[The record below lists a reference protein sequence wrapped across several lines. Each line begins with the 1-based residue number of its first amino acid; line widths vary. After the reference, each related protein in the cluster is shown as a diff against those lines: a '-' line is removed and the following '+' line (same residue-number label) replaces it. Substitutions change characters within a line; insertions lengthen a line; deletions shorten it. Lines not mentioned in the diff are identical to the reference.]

1 MSEIKKQ
8 KIFKREKLTW
18 APPCAA
24 QPAGRPSQQAAQPA
38 SLLCRLRPR
47 QREGSVAGA
56 RARHRATPPLSLL
69 ACPPLLARC
78 PGRRHASPPCSLS
91 LSPGSP
97 LLSLALSLTRPN
109 TTVAAVRHSSHLRPP
124 LAPPTSSEAPPRPPL
139 PPHRSTAP
147 RKPCIAATSPFPS
160 SGSDHRRR
168 RIRRLQRVPEPA
180 STPTATAVSY
190 ATVSPSSPPRSLT
203 VASSPP
209 RPNLR
214 RRRARRRRSS
224 GDHLVTPA
232 SPTSSQDPVEHP

>member
-1 MSEIKKQ
+1 MTKSLKNVKN
-8 KIFKREKLTW
+8 EKCTTL
-18 APPCAA
+18 
-24 QPAGRPSQQAAQPA
+24 
-38 SLLCRLRPR
+38 PR
-47 QREGSVAGA
+47 
-56 RARHRATPPLSLL
+56 
-69 ACPPLLARC
+69 
-78 PGRRHASPPCSLS
+78 
-91 LSPGSP
+91 
-97 LLSLALSLTRPN
+97 LSLALSLTRPN
-109 TTVAAVRHSSHLRPP
+109 TTVAAVRHSSRLRPP

-190 ATVSPSSPPRSLT
+190 ATVSPSPPSRSPT

-232 SPTSSQDPVEHP
+232 SPTRSQNPVEHP

>member
-1 MSEIKKQ
+1 M
-8 KIFKREKLTW
+8 W
-18 APPCAA
+18 P
-24 QPAGRPSQQAAQPA
+24 
-38 SLLCRLRPR
+38 
-47 QREGSVAGA
+47 A
-56 RARHRATPPLSLL
+56 RARATAPRHLL
-69 ACPPLLARC
+69 ACLPGLPSSLDALDDATPL
-78 PGRRHASPPCSLS
+78 
-91 LSPGSP
+91 P
-97 LLSLALSLTRPN
+97 LLSLTLPQFLPPPLALSLTRPN
-109 TTVAAVRHSSHLRPP
+109 TPVAAVRHSSRLRPP
-124 LAPPTSSEAPPRPPL
+124 LAPPTSSGAPPRLPL

-190 ATVSPSSPPRSLT
+190 ATVSPSPSPRSLT

-209 RPNLR
+209 WPNLR

-232 SPTSSQDPVEHP
+232 SPTRSQNPVEHP

>member
-1 MSEIKKQ
+1 MRPSQ
-8 KIFKREKLTW
+8 LAGPTSSRPS
-18 APPCAA
+18 PPLQPSVVFLPSPRSSCVLARARPRGHLLLADEPLAA
-24 QPAGRPSQQAAQPA
+24 WTTPAGRPD
-38 SLLCRLRPR
+38 
-47 QREGSVAGA
+47 
-56 RARHRATPPLSLL
+56 
-69 ACPPLLARC
+69 
-78 PGRRHASPPCSLS
+78 PPCSLS
-91 LSPGSP
+91 LSPGSS

-109 TTVAAVRHSSHLRPP
+109 TTVAAVRHSSRLRPP
-124 LAPPTSSEAPPRPPL
+124 LAPPTSSGAPPRPPL
-139 PPHRSTAP
+139 PPHRSTGP

>member
-1 MSEIKKQ
+1 MQPSQLAGPASSRPSPPPSSVVFVPTEGGECG
-8 KIFKREKLTW
+8 RRAR
-18 APPCAA
+18 APP
-24 QPAGRPSQQAAQPA
+24 
-38 SLLCRLRPR
+38 
-47 QREGSVAGA
+47 
-56 RARHRATPPLSLL
+56 
-69 ACPPLLARC
+69 
-78 PGRRHASPPCSLS
+78 RHATCSPACLPSPPRSMPWTTPRLSPCSLS

-109 TTVAAVRHSSHLRPP
+109 TTVAAVRHSSRLRPP
-124 LAPPTSSEAPPRPPL
+124 LAPPTSSGAPPRPPL
-139 PPHRSTAP
+139 PPHRSTGP

-232 SPTSSQDPVEHP
+232 SPTSSQNPVEHP

>member
-1 MSEIKKQ
+1 M
-8 KIFKREKLTW
+8 
-18 APPCAA
+18 
-24 QPAGRPSQQAAQPA
+24 
-38 SLLCRLRPR
+38 
-47 QREGSVAGA
+47 AGA
-56 RARHRATPPLSLL
+56 RARHRATPPLSLP
-69 ACPPLLARC
+69 ACPPLLASM
-78 PGRRHASPPCSLS
+78 PLDDATPPPCSLS

-109 TTVAAVRHSSHLRPP
+109 TTVAAVRHSHRLRPP
-124 LAPPTSSEAPPRPPL
+124 LAPPTSSGAPPRLPL

>member
-1 MSEIKKQ
+1 MLVGEEGKEEKFAPRGEGREGRNPSVMHCSPPPPSDCLESEP
-8 KIFKREKLTW
+8 REGMERCH
-18 APPCAA
+18 A
-24 QPAGRPSQQAAQPA
+24 S
-38 SLLCRLRPR
+38 SLLSLTLPR
-47 QREGSVAGA
+47 
-56 RARHRATPPLSLL
+56 
-69 ACPPLLARC
+69 
-78 PGRRHASPPCSLS
+78 
-91 LSPGSP
+91 
-97 LLSLALSLTRPN
+97 LSLALSLARPN
-109 TTVAAVRHSSHLRPP
+109 TTVAAVRLSHRLRPP
-124 LAPPTSSEAPPRPPL
+124 LAPPTSSGAPPRLPL

-190 ATVSPSSPPRSLT
+190 ATVSPSPSPRSFT

-214 RRRARRRRSS
+214 CRRARHRRSS
-224 GDHLVTPA
+224 GDYLVTPA